1 MGGTDGCADV
11 ENIAAKGLGSKTGKN
26 MQKSDR
32 GSVAKSGGRTAGFE
46 GNRRGK
52 VAAFWPTKVVKPQEI
67 GKKAHSNHGKRE
79 DRRGQVAAKGLKVA
93 IRTWENGRQ
102 AQSDRSK

>member
-1 MGGTDGCADV
+1 
-11 ENIAAKGLGSKTGKN
+11 

-52 VAAFWPTKVVKPQEI
+52 VAAFWPTEVVGPQEI
-67 GKKAHSNHGKRE
+67 GKKVKSNHGKRA
-79 DRRGQVAAKGLKVA
+79 DRRGRVAAKGLKVT
-93 IRTWENGRQ
+93 IGTLENGRH
-102 AQSDRSK
+102 AQSDRSKQAD